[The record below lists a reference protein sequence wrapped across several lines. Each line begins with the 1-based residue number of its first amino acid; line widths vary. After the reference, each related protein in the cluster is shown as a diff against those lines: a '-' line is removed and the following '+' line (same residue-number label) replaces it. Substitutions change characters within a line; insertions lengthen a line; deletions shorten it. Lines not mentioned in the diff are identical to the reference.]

1 MSKILQI
8 DTANSLAAVSL
19 SNEGKLLAVLESE
32 DQKNHASFLQTAI
45 QKMLMEQQM
54 NLNELDAVAV
64 VAGPGSYTGL
74 RVGLASAKGICYA
87 IQKPIICINTLDYL
101 AASAIHQ
108 IDPLKENSNTLFCPM
123 MDARRME
130 VYTALYDNQLNK
142 LIEPMALIL
151 QSECFIEF
159 LNMKK
164 ILFFGNGSRKWKNI
178 CDHSNAHLSEVA
190 FQPFVL
196 SEIAYQYYIKNLF
209 SNLAYCEPTYLKDF
223 FDTSAKH

>member
-19 SNEGKLLAVLESE
+19 SNEGKLLTVLESE

-45 QKMLMEQQM
+45 QKIMQEQQM

-108 IDPLKENSNTLFCPM
+108 IDPLKENSNTLFCG
-123 MDARRME
+123 
-130 VYTALYDNQLNK
+130 K
-142 LIEPMALIL
+142 
-151 QSECFIEF
+151 
-159 LNMKK
+159 
-164 ILFFGNGSRKWKNI
+164 
-178 CDHSNAHLSEVA
+178 
-190 FQPFVL
+190 
-196 SEIAYQYYIKNLF
+196 
-209 SNLAYCEPTYLKDF
+209 
-223 FDTSAKH
+223 

>member
-45 QKMLMEQQM
+45 QKILQEQQM

-87 IQKPIICINTLDYL
+87 IQKPIIEFFLL
-101 AASAIHQ
+101 
-108 IDPLKENSNTLFCPM
+108 
-123 MDARRME
+123 
-130 VYTALYDNQLNK
+130 
-142 LIEPMALIL
+142 LI
-151 QSECFIEF
+151 S
-159 LNMKK
+159 
-164 ILFFGNGSRKWKNI
+164 
-178 CDHSNAHLSEVA
+178 
-190 FQPFVL
+190 
-196 SEIAYQYYIKNLF
+196 
-209 SNLAYCEPTYLKDF
+209 
-223 FDTSAKH
+223 